1 MNQKTT
7 DKHDDDSDCDVPE
20 TLQIRVFPDD
30 MLRRSC
36 TPLKKITGHEIEKLK
51 AMLDF
56 MYESDGVGLAG
67 PQVGWSRQVVTID
80 TEGAGKGE
88 RIFVNPRIVNREG
101 VSIEEE
107 GCLSIP
113 GVVAPVKRAEAI
125 NVVAYTLEGERYE
138 IEAEGLAARAWQHE
152 VDHLNGVLF
161 IDRLGMAA
169 QFKVRKQLKELQK
182 AYESGD

>member
-7 DKHDDDSDCDVPE
+7 DKYDDEAGCNVPE

-30 MLRRSC
+30 VLRRSC
-36 TPLKKITGHEIEKLK
+36 APLEKITELEVEKLR

-88 RIFVNPRIVNREG
+88 RIFVNPRIVSREG
-101 VSIEEE
+101 ESIAEE

-113 GVVAPVKRAEAI
+113 GVVAPVKRAEI
-125 NVVAYTLEGERYE
+125 VKVIAYTLEGERRE

-161 IDRLGMAA
+161 VDRLGTAA

-182 AYESGD
+182 AYQSGY